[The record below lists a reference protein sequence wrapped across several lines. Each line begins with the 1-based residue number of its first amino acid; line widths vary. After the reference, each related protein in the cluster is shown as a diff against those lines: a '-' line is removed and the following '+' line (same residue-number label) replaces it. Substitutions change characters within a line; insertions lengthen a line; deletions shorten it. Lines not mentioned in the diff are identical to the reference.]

1 MIVARVLMVLA
12 SAFLVGAVGL
22 AALTPRGITLNQAL
36 TLLDPESV
44 TWLRDHALPWI
55 WDGIELP
62 LLVRP
67 VWLLPAALG
76 LVCAGLAASLNF
88 AQASPSR
95 RRRS

>member
-1 MIVARVLMVLA
+1 MIAARVLMVLA
-12 SAFLVGAVGL
+12 SVFLVSAVGL
-22 AALTPRGITLNQAL
+22 AALAPRGITLNQAL
-36 TLLDPESV
+36 TLLDPASI

-55 WDGIELP
+55 WNGIETP

-76 LVCAGLAASLNF
+76 LICAGLAASFNF
-88 AQASPSR
+88 AQTSPSR